1 MAQTEEKPPTVLN
14 HGDLPYPKGTLV
26 EDTETGCTGEL
37 QGVIEERVKGT
48 GKLFSQTAYMRP
60 RGGGLEWE
68 APLDRIRPADDEN
81 G

>member
-1 MAQTEEKPPTVLN
+1 MAQTEETPPTVLS

-26 EDTETGCTGEL
+26 ADVGTGCTGEL

-68 APLDRIRPADDEN
+68 APLNRIKLADEN

>member
-1 MAQTEEKPPTVLN
+1 MTQTKEKPPTVLS
-14 HGDLPYPKGTLV
+14 HGDLPYPKGTLA

-68 APLDRIRPADDEN
+68 APLDRIRPADKN

>member
-1 MAQTEEKPPTVLN
+1 MTQTEQKPPTVLS

-26 EDTETGCTGEL
+26 EDAETGQTGEL

-60 RGGGLEWE
+60 RGGGFEWE
-68 APLDRIRPADDEN
+68 APLDRIRPTDDKN

>member
-1 MAQTEEKPPTVLN
+1 MTQTEQKPPTVLS

-26 EDTETGCTGEL
+26 EDAETGQTGEL

-48 GKLFSQTAYMRP
+48 GKLFSQTAYLRP
-60 RGGGLEWE
+60 RGGGFEWE
-68 APLDRIRPADDEN
+68 APLDRVRPTDDKN